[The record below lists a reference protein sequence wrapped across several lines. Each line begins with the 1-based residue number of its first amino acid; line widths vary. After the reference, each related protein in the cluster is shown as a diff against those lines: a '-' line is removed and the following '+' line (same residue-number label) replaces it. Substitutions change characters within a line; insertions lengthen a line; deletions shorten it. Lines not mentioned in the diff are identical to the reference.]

1 MTYRGD
7 EAILKNHK
15 IAFFCSQKCP
25 AEVIL
30 KSFDWAI
37 EQRNKG
43 NCIITGAH
51 SPVEKDVFH
60 FLLKG
65 KQPLILVLGRKMLK
79 DLDPLLQTAL
89 DRNRLL
95 IIASFFECQERL
107 SKISSSKRN
116 EFIANIADE
125 IVVAHATQGGKLDLM
140 LKSQN
145 CKCVSFLKRNEE
157 SGN

>member
-1 MTYRGD
+1 MTYFGD
-7 EAILKNHK
+7 EGILQNHK

-51 SPVEKDVFH
+51 SPIEKDVFH

-65 KQPLILVLGRKMLK
+65 KQPLILVLGRKMWK
-79 DLDPLLQTAL
+79 GLDPLLQSAIDT
-89 DRNRLL
+89 NRLL
-95 IIASFFECQERL
+95 IIDQMGEGHERI
-107 SKISSSKRN
+107 SKSSSLKRN
-116 EFIANIADE
+116 EIILKIADE
-125 IVVAHATQGGKLDLM
+125 IVVAHATEGGKLDRM
-140 LKSQN
+140 LKTQN
-145 CKCVSFLKRNEE
+145 NKCTTVRR
-157 SGN
+157 